1 MDNLNKHFA
10 KEVTVHND
18 RQQKIIKSLN
28 AARNYLWINVCIYI
42 VITVVEYILAGMG
55 HSEALRADALNNLS
69 GVISTGLLI
78 FGSFSATD
86 NDDHDDDFLGMPTKT
101 QHGQSDPFSLQL
113 SRFKLEPIFN
123 LITSVVIIVFAI
135 QIILSGITDLRH
147 LHAATAPNVY
157 AMVGAAVATV
167 LMLVVFAINRYF
179 GGRLQNASL
188 LAASRD
194 SLGDV
199 ATSAGTLLSLV
210 VAIAFKLPWLDGAI
224 SIVIGGFVLWSG
236 GKIFQDSALN
246 LTDYANPDLED
257 QIKTAIEA
265 NVEHVRVVQL
275 KVRNSGSARLVD
287 VGLMVDGR
295 MTALSI
301 YRVSEHIEHLLSDQ
315 FQVYN
320 TQVSTVPDPDSV
332 SIPSDGIP
340 DQTERS

>member
-10 KEVTVHND
+10 KEVKVHNS

-42 VITVVEYILAGMG
+42 AITIVEYILAGIG
-55 HSEALRADALNNLS
+55 HSAALRADALNNLS

-78 FGSFSATD
+78 VGSFFATD
-86 NDDHDDDFLGMPTKT
+86 NDDDDDDFLGMPTKT
-101 QHGQSDPFSLQL
+101 RQAESDPFSLQL

-123 LITSVVIIVFAI
+123 LVTSVVIIVFAL
-135 QIILSGITDLRH
+135 QIILSGINDLRH
-147 LHAATAPNVY
+147 LHSASTPNVY
-157 AMVGAAVATV
+157 AMIGAAVATV

-179 GGRLQNASL
+179 GTRLQNASL
-188 LAASRD
+188 VAASRD
-194 SLGDV
+194 SLGDI

-210 VAIAFKLPWLDGAI
+210 VAISFKVAWLDGAI
-224 SIVIGGFVLWSG
+224 SIVIGCFVLWSG

-246 LTDYANPDLED
+246 LTDYANPDLEK
-257 QIKTAIEA
+257 QIKTAIED
-265 NVEHVRVVQL
+265 NVEHVQVAQL
-275 KVRNSGSARLVD
+275 KIRNSGSARLVD

-301 YRVSEHIEHLLSDQ
+301 YRVSEHIEHLLSSE

-320 TQVSTVPDPDSV
+320 TQVTTVPDPDSV
-332 SIPSDGIP
+332 NIPTANELNS
-340 DQTERS
+340 

>member
-42 VITVVEYILAGMG
+42 AITIVEYFLAGLG

-78 FGSFSATD
+78 VGSFVATD
-86 NDDHDDDFLGMPTKT
+86 NDDDDDDFLGMPTKT
-101 QHGQSDPFSLQL
+101 RRAAADPFELQL

-123 LITSVVIIVFAI
+123 LVTSVVIIVFAL
-135 QIILSGITDLRH
+135 QIILSGLTDLRGGH
-147 LHAATAPNVY
+147 TATAPNVY
-157 AMVGAAVATV
+157 AMIGAAVATV
-167 LMLVVFAINRYF
+167 LMLVVYAINRYF

-199 ATSAGTLLSLV
+199 ATSAGTLLSLI

-224 SIVIGGFVLWSG
+224 SIVIGCFVLWSG

-246 LTDYANPDLED
+246 LTDYANPDLEN
-257 QIKTAIEA
+257 QMKTVIEQ

-275 KVRNSGSARLVD
+275 KVRNSGNARLVD

-301 YRVSEHIEHLLSDQ
+301 YRISEHIEHLLSER

-320 TQVSTVPDPDSV
+320 TQVSTVPDPASV
-332 SIPSDGIP
+332 TT
-340 DQTERS
+340 Q